1 MRGKFKMI
9 SANLNGKRVL
19 VTGGTSGIGLA
30 CVKTFATMGAQ
41 VVANYL
47 PTDSQAMK
55 VIDALV
61 RDGFAVSGVAG
72 SVADPK
78 EAQSCV
84 ESAIRQ
90 LGGLDYLINNAATP
104 GTSEPIPPEE
114 LDKMTEEFWHLI
126 LSTNLLGSFRT
137 AKAAAEALRS
147 SGGAIVNIASIAG
160 LGTQGSSIAY
170 AASKAGVV
178 NLTRSLARALAPNVR
193 VNAVAPG
200 QTATPWTESWSNER
214 KQIAVDKS
222 VLKKRSQPE
231 DIAEAVL
238 FLCAGASMMTGQ
250 TIVVDGGMT
259 L

>member
-1 MRGKFKMI
+1 MI
-9 SANLNGKRVL
+9 SAKLDGKRVY

-30 CVKTFATMGAQ
+30 CVKIFASMGAH
-41 VVANYL
+41 VVANHL
-47 PTDSQAMK
+47 PEDPHASEVIQAL
-55 VIDALV
+55 I
-61 RDGFAVSGVAG
+61 RDGFTVYGVPG
-72 SVADPK
+72 SVAKPD
-78 EAQSCV
+78 EASGCV
-84 ESAIRQ
+84 VSAINK
-90 LGGLDYLINNAATP
+90 LGGLDFLINNAATP
-104 GTSEPIPPEE
+104 GTSEPIPPED

-137 AKAAAEALRS
+137 AKAAANALRS
-147 SGGAIVNIASIAG
+147 SNGAIVNIASIAG

-178 NLTRSLARALAPNVR
+178 NLTRSLARALAPEVR

-200 QTATPWTESWSNER
+200 QTATPWTDGWSDQR
-214 KQIAVDKS
+214 KQVAVDKS

-231 DIAEAVL
+231 DIAEVVL
-238 FLCAGASMMTGQ
+238 FLCAGASMITGQ

>member
-1 MRGKFKMI
+1 LI
-9 SANLNGKRVL
+9 TANLDGKRVF

-30 CVKTFATMGAQ
+30 CVRTFASMGAV
-41 VVANYL
+41 VVANHL
-47 PTDSQAMK
+47 PDDTQATS
-55 VIDALV
+55 VISALS
-61 RDGFAVSGVAG
+61 RDGYAVSGIAG
-72 SVADPK
+72 SVAEPE
-78 EAQSCV
+78 EALKCV
-84 ESAIRQ
+84 EHAIHR
-90 LGGLDYLINNAATP
+90 LDGLDYLINNAGTP
-104 GTSEPIPPEE
+104 GTTEPIPPED

-137 AKAAAEALRS
+137 AKAAASALRS

-200 QTATPWTESWSNER
+200 QTATPWTEGWSDQR
-214 KQIAVDKS
+214 KQIAIDKS

>member
-1 MRGKFKMI
+1 MLNPKEKTLYTFK
-9 SANLNGKRVL
+9 
-19 VTGGTSGIGLA
+19 TLA
-30 CVKTFATMGAQ
+30 LHLIAIFFATF
-41 VVANYL
+41 N
-47 PTDSQAMK
+47 
-55 VIDALV
+55 VI
-61 RDGFAVSGVAG
+61 
-72 SVADPK
+72 P
-78 EAQSCV
+78 
-84 ESAIRQ
+84 
-90 LGGLDYLINNAATP
+90 
-104 GTSEPIPPEE
+104 
-114 LDKMTEEFWHLI
+114 
-126 LSTNLLGSFRT
+126 
-137 AKAAAEALRS
+137 
-147 SGGAIVNIASIAG
+147 VNIASIAG

-200 QTATPWTESWSNER
+200 QTATPWTESWSSER